1 MERPFFIKYY
11 REKAGKTQIDLSD
24 LVGVHEMTLRRW
36 EQGIT
41 QPRVEDIK
49 KLCEV
54 LKVSE
59 AELLNGPQSKEWK
72 IEVVFRKEEDWTM
85 QTVDMSATAP
95 NLFLVQVGM
104 EKISLSLVGDPKDEA
119 EVDSLWAKAKPTVMK
134 MIKMR
139 RELNEGVLSWRE

>member
-1 MERPFFIKYY
+1 MKSQHIKTY
-11 REKAGKTQIDLSD
+11 RKRVKMTQIELAEM
-24 LVGVHEMTLRRW
+24 LGVHELTLRRW
-36 EQGIT
+36 ESGLRE
-41 QPRVEDIK
+41 PRATEIK

-119 EVDSLWAKAKPTVMK
+119 EVDSLWAKAKPTVLK

-139 RELNEGVLSWRE
+139 RELNEGV

>member
-1 MERPFFIKYY
+1 MNNTIKHF
-11 REKAGKTQIDLSD
+11 RDRAGLTQLELAKYTDVSIDSI
-24 LVGVHEMTLRRW
+24 RRW
-36 EQGIT
+36 ESGLRE
-41 QPRVEDIK
+41 PRATGIK

-119 EVDSLWAKAKPTVMK
+119 EVDSLWAKAKPTVLK

-139 RELNEGVLSWRE
+139 RELNEGV